1 MTHRGLI
8 LVLISALLTVAANLL
23 LRQGVTAA
31 GGFSLSIGGLGRGI
45 IHLLRQPLFDAG
57 VFLYGLA
64 SLVWFSVISTEDLSS
79 SYPLLVSLTFL
90 FVTLGAVAFFGE
102 TLSIRKLVGLLMILA
117 GIWLVAGA

>member
-31 GGFSLSIGGLGRGI
+31 GGFSLSVGGLGREI
-45 IHLLRQPLFDAG
+45 VNLLRQPLFDAG
-57 VFLYGLA
+57 MFLYGVA

-79 SYPLLVSLTFL
+79 IYPLLVSLTFL
-90 FVTLGAVAFFGE
+90 FVTLGAMVFFHE
-102 TLSIRKLVGLLMILA
+102 TMSIRKLVGLLVILA
-117 GIWLVAGA
+117 GISLVAGA

>member
-31 GGFSLSIGGLGRGI
+31 GGFSLSVSSLGREI
-45 IHLLRQPLFDAG
+45 VHLLRQPLFDAG
-57 VFLYGLA
+57 MFLYGVA

-79 SYPLLVSLTFL
+79 IYPLLVSLTFL
-90 FVTLGAVAFFGE
+90 FVTLGAMVFFHE
-102 TLSIRKLVGLLMILA
+102 TMSIRKLVGLLVILA
-117 GIWLVAGA
+117 GISLVAGA